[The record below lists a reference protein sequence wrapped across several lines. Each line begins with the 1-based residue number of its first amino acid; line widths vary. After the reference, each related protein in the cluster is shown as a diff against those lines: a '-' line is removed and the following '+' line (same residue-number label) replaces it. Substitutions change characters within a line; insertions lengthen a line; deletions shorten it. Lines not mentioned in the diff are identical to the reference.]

1 MNKRGKSWHFIVVAL
16 LTVVFSLTALFG
28 VSYQYGD
35 TKNVYI
41 KGASDIRFGIDIR
54 GGVDV
59 TFMPEDGIDA
69 TDDQLAA
76 AKTVIE
82 DRLVGLGITD
92 YEDYVDYNK
101 DRIIVRFP
109 WKNDETDFN
118 PQTAIDEIGTTA
130 KMVFRKGSS
139 ADGEEILS
147 GDDVT
152 SATAGYDQENGYVV
166 QLEFSSEGAKAFA
179 DATTE
184 LAAQDNGYISIWL
197 DDENISTATVKTAIT
212 DGRAIIEGSSS
223 SPFTQE
229 EVTTLANQINSGAL
243 PFALSAESYSTISPT
258 LGAKSLEVMVLA
270 GIIAFIAIAVVMIAR
285 YRLLGGIA
293 VISLLGQVSATLA
306 VVSGYLNIFPGS
318 TLTLPGIAGIIL
330 GIGMGVDANV
340 ITAER
345 IKEELS
351 KNKTLDGAIASGFKR
366 GLTPIIDGNV
376 TIVIVAA
383 ILMGAFGPTDGFWAT
398 VFKPIFFMFG
408 PSTAG
413 TIYSFGF
420 TLLTSVLLNF
430 VFGVG
435 ATRIMIRGASR
446 IKALRN
452 PALYGGA
459 GKNGESTYKVPSI
472 NFVGNRKKFYT
483 ISCVIIAVILVFSVV
498 FGVKMDVEFKG
509 GAMVTVGYQGDL
521 DLNEVKQTVADNV
534 GQSNLT
540 LQTGTDI
547 VGDKTLTI
555 TLPGSETLSTADLDS
570 LIAALNEAYP
580 ESSFVQNE
588 VSNVN
593 PTIGNEFLAKSIVA
607 VVAACVLILIYI
619 AIRFRNI
626 GGWTA
631 GAMAIVA
638 LLHDL
643 FVVFGVFV
651 LLRIPLNGNFIAAML
666 TILGYSINDTVVIYD
681 RVRENKGLYGKQ
693 KSLPEL
699 VNLSINQSF
708 TRSLMTT
715 ITTCIALG
723 VVCVV
728 SAVFKLDSIFTFAL
742 PLMFGMISGVYSTI
756 CIATQLWVDVKN
768 RQSAGKAKK
777 A

>member
-1 MNKRGKSWHFIVVAL
+1 MNKRGRAWHLYLVAVL
-16 LTVVFSLTALFG
+16 IAVFSLTAIFG

-35 TKNVYI
+35 TKNIYI
-41 KGASDIRFGIDIR
+41 KGAGDIRFGIDIR

-59 TFMPEDGIDA
+59 TFMPADGQDA
-69 TDDQLAA
+69 TDEQMTA

-109 WKNDETDFN
+109 WKSDESDFN

-130 KMVFRKGSS
+130 EMVFRKGST
-139 ADGEEILS
+139 ADGEIILT

-152 SATAGYDQENGYVV
+152 SATPGYDTQEGYVV
-166 QLEFSSEGAKAFA
+166 QLEFSSEGAKAFGA
-179 DATTE
+179 ATTE
-184 LAAQDNGYISIWL
+184 LVETNGTISIWL
-197 DDENISTATVKTAIT
+197 DDVNISTATVQAAIT
-212 DGRAIIEGSSS
+212 DGRAIIQGS
-223 SPFTQE
+223 FTQE
-229 EVTTLANQINSGAL
+229 EVTTLSNQINSGAL

-258 LGAKSLEVMVLA
+258 LGAKSLEVMVIA
-270 GIIAFIAIAVVMIAR
+270 GIIAFIAVAVLMIFN
-285 YRLLGGIA
+285 YRLPGAIA
-293 VISLLGQVSATLA
+293 TLSLLGQVSATLA
-306 VVSGYLNIFPGS
+306 VVSGYFTVFPGS

-345 IKEELS
+345 IREELA
-351 KNKTLDGAIASGFKR
+351 KGKTLDGAIASGFKM

-383 ILMGAFGPTDGFWAT
+383 ILMGAFGPTDGFWAR
-398 VFKPIFFMFG
+398 VLYPIFFWFG

-413 TIYSFGF
+413 TVYSFGF

-430 VFGVG
+430 VFGVA
-435 ATRIMIRGASR
+435 ATRVMIRGASR

-459 GKNGESTYKVPSI
+459 KNGGAAHKVPSI
-472 NFVGNRKKFYT
+472 NFVGNRKKYYT
-483 ISCVIIAVILVFSVV
+483 FSCALIAIILVFSFV
-498 FGVKMDVEFKG
+498 FGVTMDVEFKG
-509 GAMVTVGYQGDL
+509 GSMITLGYEGEADL
-521 DLNEVKQTVADNV
+521 DALKATIGESV
-534 GQSNLT
+534 GQTNLT
-540 LQTGTDI
+540 LQTGEDI
-547 VGDKTLTI
+547 VGSQTLTV
-555 TLPGSETLSTADLDS
+555 TLPGSETITTEQLDT
-570 LIAALNEAYP
+570 LLNELNEQYP
-580 ESSFVQNE
+580 DNAFVQNE

-593 PTIGNEFLAKSIVA
+593 PTIGKEFLLKSIVG
-607 VVAACVLILIYI
+607 VVAACVLILLYV
-619 AIRFRNI
+619 AYRFRRI
-626 GGWTA
+626 GGLSA

-638 LLHDL
+638 LLHDM
-643 FVVFGVFV
+643 FIVFGVFV

-681 RVRENKGLYGKQ
+681 RIRENTALYGKKMPLDQ
-693 KSLPEL
+693 L
-699 VNLSINQSF
+699 VNLSVNQSF
-708 TRSLMTT
+708 SRSLMTS
-715 ITTCIALG
+715 ITTCVALA

-728 SAVFKLDSIFTFAL
+728 ALVFKLDSIFTFAL
-742 PLMFGMISGVYSTI
+742 PLLFGMVSGVYSTI
-756 CIATQLWVDVKN
+756 CIATQLWVDWKLR
-768 RQSAGKAKK
+768 RQTPNAKK